1 MIKSPYLIFA
11 HMHNKKV
18 LMYVENNNGSSTP
31 FQRRLIR
38 RIKFLTILD
47 SDGNLFQHVTP
58 VPKGID
64 TEAYKALGPISGFIS
79 FLIGSVLLSTLI
91 DCELVFNSEQK
102 RSFDQAKLYLQD
114 LIESGKLK
122 SPIPDDELA
131 NIVRHAK
138 TAAGMIKN
146 IRKAL

>member
-18 LMYVENNNGSSTP
+18 LMYVEDNIGSNTP

-47 SDGNLFQHVTP
+47 SDGTLFQYVTP

-64 TEAYKALGPISGFIS
+64 TDTYKALGPISGFIS

-91 DCELVFNSEQK
+91 NCELVLSAEHA
-102 RSFDQAKLYLQD
+102 RPFDQAKLYLQD
-114 LIESGKLK
+114 LVESGKLK
-122 SPIPDDELA
+122 SPIPDDELE

-138 TAAGMIKN
+138 TAAGMIKS